1 MKHTIEELRGE
12 LFSTLK
18 ALRDPEK
25 PMDLDRAK
33 VIAQV
38 GQTIIDSARTEVEF
52 MKVAGGQGT
61 GFIPQQLPATADGTT
76 REPAV
81 RVHKLR

>member
-1 MKHTIEELRGE
+1 MKHTIEELRTE
-12 LFSTLK
+12 LFATLK
-18 ALRDPEK
+18 DLRDPQK

-33 VIAQV
+33 VIATV

-61 GFIPQQLPATADGTT
+61 GFIPQQLPAPKDGEK
-76 REPAV
+76 EPPV
-81 RVHKLR
+81 RVHRLR